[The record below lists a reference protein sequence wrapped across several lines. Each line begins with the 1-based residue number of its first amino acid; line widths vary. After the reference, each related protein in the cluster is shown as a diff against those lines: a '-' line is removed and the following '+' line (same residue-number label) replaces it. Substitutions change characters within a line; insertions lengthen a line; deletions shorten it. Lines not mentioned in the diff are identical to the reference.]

1 MNNLS
6 LDWKILLHR
15 RGAMVTFIT
24 EQLIRKKKEKK
35 INTYDY
41 FKTATRIDFI
51 QEVLNDFEPML
62 FCQ

>member
-1 MNNLS
+1 MNNVS
-6 LDWKILLHR
+6 LGIKILLH
-15 RGAMVTFIT
+15 GEVITLIT